1 MSTYVVSLLATV
13 GGGCFALLFG
23 RFLGT
28 GKRAVSGE
36 FSGQAQSLI
45 GAVLLSSFILL
56 TGFQVAGS
64 WSALSDARSCTYDE
78 ARALADTY
86 WAVGGLAPGDRTK
99 ARALLRVY
107 TDDVR
112 TVEFGELAHG
122 RTSPA
127 AWQDLDAVRAA
138 VWAAPA
144 SGAGP
149 QSAKAAAQSALNTVY
164 QARTDRAAQVK
175 GQMPRVTWLAMLVV
189 GAFLVTFPALLGL
202 TVTARHLTALC
213 FVGAVVAFAICLAAQ
228 LDDAFQQPFG
238 VRPTAFALADSRFAQ
253 IDAGHYAVSAAP
265 PR

>member
-1 MSTYVVSLLATV
+1 MSTYAVSLPATI
-13 GGGCFALLFG
+13 GGGCFAFLLG
-23 RFLGT
+23 RFLAT
-28 GKRAVSGE
+28 GKRAATGE

-64 WSALSDARSCTYDE
+64 WSALSDARSSTYDE

-86 WAVGGLAPGDRTK
+86 WAVGGLAPADRAKVRT
-99 ARALLRVY
+99 LLRTY

-112 TVEFGELAHG
+112 TVEFPVLSHG
-122 RTSPA
+122 GTSPT

-138 VWAAPA
+138 VRTAPA

-149 QSAKAAAQSALNTVY
+149 QAAKIAAQSALDTVY
-164 QARTDRAAQVK
+164 RTRTDRAAQVK
-175 GQMPRVTWLAMLVV
+175 GRMPAATWIAMLVA
-189 GAFLVTFPALLGL
+189 GAFLIAFPALLGL

-213 FVGAVVAFAICLAAQ
+213 FVGAAVAFAICLAAQ
-228 LDDAFQQPFG
+228 LNAPFQRPFG
-238 VRPTAFALADSRFAQ
+238 VRPTAFALADARYAQ
-253 IDAGHYAVSAAP
+253 IDAERSGGSTAP